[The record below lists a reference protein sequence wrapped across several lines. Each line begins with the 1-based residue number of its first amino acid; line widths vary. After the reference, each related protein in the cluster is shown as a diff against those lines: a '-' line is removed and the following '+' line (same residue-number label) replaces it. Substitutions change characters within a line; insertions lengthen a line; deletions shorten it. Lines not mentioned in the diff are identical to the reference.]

1 MTLQANI
8 TLLAQTLGTDVKS
21 ILASIGVLSN
31 LATTNKTSLVEAINE
46 VISEAG
52 TSNVTINDNPAQAP
66 TDQVRSAAYILANYV
81 TATQTQ
87 SAIDAAVAQ
96 AKSDILGGA
105 PAALDTL
112 LEIANELAADQ
123 TLLDTLQAAS
133 ANAVKYTAQTLT
145 AGEQLQAR
153 TNIDAQSKTEIG
165 DALLDHYQEYVN
177 AVGTPSASVTS
188 SDSFDIIAQRGSPFG
203 MITTADGNRVI
214 FSVRATSAGAAGLT
228 FYTEVYPLST
238 IDNGYKSVSEEYML
252 VSSVSK
258 QDWDTI
264 EAGITFDGTT
274 KVITATSDFYLRV
287 SGLPIELKLSPFKD
301 TSMSAF
307 FTLVAQDT
315 TTLEYT
321 ELTTAGTLL
330 RAGSYKVFSH
340 TDIAGAAAANIHTII
355 MNAVLGVTLTN

>member
-31 LATTNKTSLVEAINE
+31 LATANKTSLVEAINE

-52 TSNVTINDNPAQAP
+52 SGSSNVTINDNPNQAP

-87 SAIDAAVAQ
+87 AAIDAAVAQ

-133 ANAVKYTAQTLT
+133 ANAVKYTAQPLT

-165 DALLDHYQEYVN
+165 DALLDHYQEYIN
-177 AVGTPSASVTS
+177 AVGIS
-188 SDSFDIIAQRGSPFG
+188 S
-203 MITTADGNRVI
+203 
-214 FSVRATSAGAAGLT
+214 
-228 FYTEVYPLST
+228 
-238 IDNGYKSVSEEYML
+238 
-252 VSSVSK
+252 
-258 QDWDTI
+258 W
-264 EAGITFDGTT
+264 
-274 KVITATSDFYLRV
+274 
-287 SGLPIELKLSPFKD
+287 
-301 TSMSAF
+301 
-307 FTLVAQDT
+307 
-315 TTLEYT
+315 
-321 ELTTAGTLL
+321 
-330 RAGSYKVFSH
+330 
-340 TDIAGAAAANIHTII
+340 
-355 MNAVLGVTLTN
+355 